1 MKLSSESV
9 SVINHSL
16 DKLVSRF
23 SNPEDEI
30 VTDIHL
36 QPVFETGE
44 IVIFNDEDA
53 ELDRF
58 VLPELTGLNSRSA
71 VKEVETILRRSL
83 ENYRKKFEHLSILKP
98 FSFVLVDMDK
108 ETISD
113 LMLVDDDLV
122 IADGELLKDLDK
134 DLNDFLKHL
143 LAD

>member
-1 MKLSSESV
+1 M
-9 SVINHSL
+9 
-16 DKLVSRF
+16 
-23 SNPEDEI
+23 
-30 VTDIHL
+30 
-36 QPVFETGE
+36 
-44 IVIFNDEDA
+44 
-53 ELDRF
+53 
-58 VLPELTGLNSRSA
+58 
-71 VKEVETILRRSL
+71 KEVETILRRSL